1 MRKLRALWM
10 RLRVLLGRSPAT
22 GEFDAELENHVEL
35 HTAEGIRAGLTE
47 AEARRQA
54 LVRLGGAEQT
64 RQAYRDRGTLPWLE
78 DLMHDLRYGAR
89 MLSRNRSFAAVAV
102 LTLAIGIGASAT
114 VFTWIDA
121 VLLQPLGGVA
131 DPSRLVTV
139 ESVTPGG
146 ELVPNSY
153 PDYIDYR
160 DRLKLLDGIAVERP
174 MAFSIGIADHAQR
187 VWGELVSGNFFAVL
201 GVKPEVG
208 RVFLPAEYGDAPGSF
223 PVAVISDRYWR
234 SHYNSDPSIAGKT
247 IPVRSVCSSKPARSL
262 APRRLTGTGRG
273 QRPGLATRTPRS
285 PRPSSWPAG
294 NSALMRCCGMACA
307 CWSGC

>member
-146 ELVPNSY
+146 EFVPNSY
-153 PDYIDYR
+153 PDFIDFRKY
-160 DRLKLLDGIAVERP
+160 LKKLDGIAVTHP
-174 MAFSIGIADHAQR
+174 VAFSVGREDQAER
-187 VWGELVSGNFFAVL
+187 VWGELVSGNFFSVL
-201 GVKPEVG
+201 GVKPEAG
-208 RVFLPAEYGDAPGSF
+208 RLFLPAEFEDSPGKF
-223 PVAVISDRYWR
+223 PIVVISDRFWR
-234 SHYNSDPSIAGKT
+234 SHYGADPGI
-247 IPVRSVCSSKPARSL
+247 V
-262 APRRLTGTGRG
+262 GR
-273 QRPGLATRTPRS
+273 T
-285 PRPSSWPAG
+285 
-294 NSALMRCCGMACA
+294 
-307 CWSGC
+307 